1 MVGEAV
7 AGELPRQKSDP
18 QPKELCAREMAAKW
32 STRLVELF
40 TPLISSAPYGTEGKV
55 WET

>member
-32 STRLVELF
+32 STQLVELF
-40 TPLISSAPYGTEGKV
+40 TPLISSAPYGTEGKA